1 MKIRFSMEQNNNT
14 QDNLQNANQTLETLE
29 TWDNWE
35 EVTKRTFGNDYKIY

>member
-1 MKIRFSMEQNNNT
+1 MEQNNNT
-14 QDNLQNANQTLETLE
+14 QENLQDVNHSSE